1 MTTRYDALGRKIGT
15 IDELGHETVL
25 GYDRANHLTSTK
37 HMLSTELYAYD
48 ELGHRK
54 QQTITYTVF
63 NTATGSTITK
73 TLNTDYLLDTRGLIL
88 KTILPAKDQTG
99 APTVRDQLTIDRY
112 DYAGRK
118 VAEINANGDTAYWTY
133 TANGKLATHTD
144 LGGQVS
150 TYTYDAN
157 AGYLAGIKS
166 RRPDTTA
173 GAPAGS
179 MVDARD
185 IRYEYDTAGQLRRI
199 VDAGA
204 NQITEYAY
212 DAMGRHVRESLTQG
226 NIVIRDTRIG
236 YDALGRMN
244 KVSDP
249 GQYTRYSFDAN
260 GNRRRGLTQYVD
272 NGGAVRMVDNWYT
285 YDRENRITL
294 TQGELVDLKNAQ
306 GVVTGQQIQIT
317 TRQGQQLAYDT
328 HGNRRSATGMASG
341 SAVTE
346 FYTFDDDNRLIGTY
360 KNGLMASGRAYDGAG
375 RMTDYIT
382 YTAAGAIDS
391 RRENLYFESAP
402 GTGRFGAGSYR
413 PQGRCEAPQARAG
426 ATTAG

>member
-1 MTTRYDALGRKIGT
+1 MSSAFGKSLRIGGASGATRYFERTQYDAAGQAIKTIAADGGVVTTRYDGFGRKIGT

-25 GYDRANHLTSTK
+25 GYDRTNHLTSTR

-63 NTATGSTITK
+63 NTATGGTITK
-73 TLNTDYLLDTRGLIL
+73 VLTTDYLLDTRGLIL

-166 RRPDTTA
+166 RRPDPTP

-185 IRYEYDTAGQLRRI
+185 TRYEYDTAGQLRRI

-204 NQITEYAY
+204 NQITEVAY
-212 DAMGRHVRESLTQG
+212 DAMGRHARESLTQG
-226 NIVIRDTRIG
+226 GTVIRDTRIG
-236 YDALGRMN
+236 YDGKN
-244 KVSDP
+244 
-249 GQYTRYSFDAN
+249 GQGSNLIYSEVGA
-260 GNRRRGLTQYVD
+260 T
-272 NGGAVRMVDNWYT
+272 AVRY
-285 YDRENRITL
+285 L
-294 TQGELVDLKNAQ
+294 TAS
-306 GVVTGQQIQIT
+306 
-317 TRQGQQLAYDT
+317 
-328 HGNRRSATGMASG
+328 SAESKVPG
-341 SAVTE
+341 S
-346 FYTFDDDNRLIGTY
+346 N
-360 KNGLMASGRAYDGAG
+360 
-375 RMTDYIT
+375 
-382 YTAAGAIDS
+382 
-391 RRENLYFESAP
+391 
-402 GTGRFGAGSYR
+402 
-413 PQGRCEAPQARAG
+413 
-426 ATTAG
+426 